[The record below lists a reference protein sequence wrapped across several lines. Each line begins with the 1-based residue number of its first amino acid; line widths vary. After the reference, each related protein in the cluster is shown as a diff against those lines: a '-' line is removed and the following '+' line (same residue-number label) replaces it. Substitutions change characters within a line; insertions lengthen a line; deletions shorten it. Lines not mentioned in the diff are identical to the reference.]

1 MSVEPVVFFLPG
13 RRVDRDR
20 LGAAVEAVIKSHR
33 GVSIALEDP
42 DIDEEEGELD
52 HTDFCGTLRVRAS
65 ERALQQYAGATRFL
79 RDDVDED
86 DEGAEIEVHPGE
98 DGLKARLFVDID
110 ACGRGRF
117 AELVCD
123 VASAIAEQMCS
134 DARVTVSDA
143 EDAEEWARAQ
153 DARPLESWSKV
164 VDYLRGEY
172 EVEVVDDDCVM
183 VTCPIFDDSDERV
196 VRAACSSDGEWLS
209 LATTLHALADLP
221 YEDALIENLGSVL
234 TLALNDGDY
243 DLGYSIPLVAVQ
255 GTLLKRLLTLVAET
269 ADAREADGEEGDEEQ
284 VEVWQE
290 GAIVGPWESRD
301 DCLAAFAREL
311 DELGWTRLAEYEAGC
326 TSARVYAVGQTYWLS
341 GEQLLVARMAFEHP
355 SPSVFGAAVAYGARK
370 RAESVEL
377 WELALDE
384 DGDLLMQASLGVEPC
399 DEDALEPALAAEVR
413 AAAADVGATGEDV
426 DHELVFYRA

>member
-20 LGAAVEAVIKSHR
+20 LGAAVEAVMKSHR

-65 ERALQQYAGATRFL
+65 ERALQQYAGSTRFL

-172 EVEVVDDDCVM
+172 EVEVVDDACVM
-183 VTCPIFDDSDERV
+183 VTCPIWDDTDTRI
-196 VRAACSSDGEWLS
+196 VRASATNDGEWLS
-209 LATTLHALADLP
+209 LATTLYGLAELSHEEALS
-221 YEDALIENLGSVL
+221 ENLLSVL
-234 TLALNDGDY
+234 TLSLNDGDY
-243 DLGYSIPLVAVQ
+243 DLGYSIPLAAVQ
-255 GTLLKRLLTLVAET
+255 GTLLKQLLTLVAET
-269 ADAREADGEEGDEEQ
+269 ADARERGEEEVQ
-284 VEVWQE
+284 VWQE

-326 TSARVYAVGQTYWLS
+326 ASARVYAVGQTHWFS
-341 GEQLLVARMAFEHP
+341 GEQLLVARLAFEHP
-355 SPSVFGAAVAYGARK
+355 SPSVFGAAVVYGEDQ

-384 DGDLLMQASLGVEPC
+384 DGDLLLQASLGVEPC